1 MGLDCLTSA
10 VNGSGALGASG
21 ASGFFL
27 NLGALRGFGGF
38 RALGV

>member
-21 ASGFFL
+21 FFL

-38 RALGV
+38 RGLGV